1 MRNALRVLLITAVS
15 IAGLSADTI
24 TISTGTYDPFPS
36 LAALNNPTTGQN
48 GSLAFWANRSVDGLT
63 DPTNDNSPLRS
74 DSQLNVGNFLTGTC
88 GPSAATVGSC
98 PGGTFDGTSTP
109 NMTASSLGYFSN
121 GNAPVSSFYFTRD
134 GSAETLSPD
143 LIYTANLV
151 DFGWYVAGTP
161 GQSTSIYTGLTE
173 NAGMPGGYSLMDIP
187 LGTNYGFYATV
198 SYGTGYLATY
208 FTESQ
213 FNLFTQPVGAQSFA
227 SLLGSDT
234 VGGVNKQH
242 FALFDPVETDVIAL
256 EDGVGVN
263 GYEGMGDY
271 QDAVFSAGAIGIS
284 TPEPSTVWLAGFAVA
299 GIFAVRRRLSRL

>member
-36 LAALNNPTTGQN
+36 LSALNNPTTGQN

-109 NMTASSLGYFSN
+109 NMTSSSLGYFSN

-161 GQSTSIYTGLTE
+161 
-173 NAGMPGGYSLMDIP
+173 
-187 LGTNYGFYATV
+187 
-198 SYGTGYLATY
+198 
-208 FTESQ
+208 
-213 FNLFTQPVGAQSFA
+213 
-227 SLLGSDT
+227 
-234 VGGVNKQH
+234 
-242 FALFDPVETDVIAL
+242 
-256 EDGVGVN
+256 
-263 GYEGMGDY
+263 
-271 QDAVFSAGAIGIS
+271 
-284 TPEPSTVWLAGFAVA
+284 
-299 GIFAVRRRLSRL
+299 